1 MRPHQPDTRNA
12 RAARWARLT
21 CGYTLTPAAR
31 ALLSPVM
38 PVHNLSSV
46 TFARCGC
53 QVYAATGAGP
63 AACPIHGRAKR

>member
-1 MRPHQPDTRNA
+1 MSTRNA

-21 CGYTLTPAAR
+21 CGYT
-31 ALLSPVM
+31 LSPVM

-63 AACPIHGRAKR
+63 AACPIHGRSKR